1 MSEKASAWLLS
12 ELEEWM
18 SERVAS
24 RELARGTG
32 MSLRRRINQN
42 CKACVWDNR
51 AKGTWRQQVTLC
63 AIKSCPF
70 HEVRPKTDSKLFLAL
85 F

>member
-1 MSEKASAWLLS
+1 
-12 ELEEWM
+12 
-18 SERVAS
+18 
-24 RELARGTG
+24 

-42 CKACVWDNR
+42 CKACTWDNR

-70 HEVRPKTDSKLFLAL
+70 HEVRPKTARAIPSSVLAYYGINL
-85 F
+85 REYQRLKEA

>member
-1 MSEKASAWLLS
+1 
-12 ELEEWM
+12 
-18 SERVAS
+18 
-24 RELARGTG
+24 

-42 CKACVWDNR
+42 CKACAWDNL

-70 HEVRPKTDSKLFLAL
+70 HEVRPKTARAIPSSVLTYYGVSSDEYQHLKEA
-85 F
+85 